1 MQTVNLKFQT
11 RENVNKK
18 TSQAID
24 RLFDGETSQNPT
36 LETVLR
42 NAVFNMERVIN
53 ISSRQ
58 LLGRLSKL

>member
-11 RENVNKK
+11 REKVNKN

-42 NAVFNMERVIN
+42 NAVYNMEQVIN

>member
-1 MQTVNLKFQT
+1 MQTVNLKFQI
-11 RENVNKK
+11 REKVNKN

-42 NAVFNMERVIN
+42 NAVYNMERVIN

>member
-11 RENVNKK
+11 REKVNKN

-42 NAVFNMERVIN
+42 NAVYNMERVIN

>member
-11 RENVNKK
+11 REKVNKN